1 MWGAH
6 RGTALMLAGAL
17 VAGALAAVTAL
28 ARLRA
33 LEAQLGEEVPAV
45 VARVPLAAGEVIAP
59 ASLSTV
65 GIARRYAFPSFYS
78 DPAQVAG
85 RVTRVPIAAGE
96 PVLASMVARADGL
109 ALEQRVYTLVESER
123 VFLEPDLAPGDRA
136 DVLVAYERGDNRLAE
151 VYLQDA
157 LVVRVDTPPAP
168 EAVAADLA
176 GPRGTRISLRIRLE
190 EARRLAWAENFGQ
203 QIRVVRRPAAAAG
216 SAWTSGGTDGATE
229 SSGEEGGTDGR

>member
-6 RGTALMLAGAL
+6 RGAAAMLAGAVL
-17 VAGALAAVTAL
+17 AGVLAAVTAL

-45 VARVPLAAGEVIAP
+45 VARVPLAPGEVIAP
-59 ASLSTV
+59 AALSTV
-65 GIARRYAFPSFYS
+65 GIARRYAFPSLYS

-85 RVTRVPIAAGE
+85 RVARVPIAAGE

-109 ALEQRVYTLVESER
+109 ALEQRVYTLQEGER
-123 VFLEPDLAPGDRA
+123 VVLEPDLAPGDRA

-151 VYLQDA
+151 VYLEDA
-157 LVVRVDTPPAP
+157 VVVRVDAPPAS
-168 EAVAADLA
+168 EATAADLG

-216 SAWTSGGTDGATE
+216 AAWISRRADGAAE
-229 SSGEEGGTDGR
+229 SSGGEGGTDGR